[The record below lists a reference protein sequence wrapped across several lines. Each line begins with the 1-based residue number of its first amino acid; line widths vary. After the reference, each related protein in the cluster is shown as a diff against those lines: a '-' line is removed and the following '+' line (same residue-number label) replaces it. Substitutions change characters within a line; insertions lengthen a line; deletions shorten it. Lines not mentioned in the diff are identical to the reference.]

1 MRNDQNDNAHDV
13 HTYQDA
19 HGIPDCQD
27 GLDGLVSREGRDGP
41 VCNDGDDHDSAAA
54 TLPDK
59 RPGSVDSDYEFRHR
73 SWKNPRDWAS
83 LLLIEAVYFYRVAIS
98 PLKPVPTCR
107 FQPTCSAYALEA
119 LQVHGLFRGLWLS
132 TIRILK
138 CAPWHPGG
146 YDPVPPPR
154 HHNKSRQAASEPP
167 TEEN

>member
-1 MRNDQNDNAHDV
+1 MSSQPTR
-13 HTYQDA
+13 
-19 HGIPDCQD
+19 
-27 GLDGLVSREGRDGP
+27 S
-41 VCNDGDDHDSAAA
+41 SAASQASTSADDAVSAAMSDQPTPSPAVVPPTFTHTA
-54 TLPDK
+54 TS
-59 RPGSVDSDYEFRHR
+59 RPGAVDSDYAFRPR
-73 SWKNPRDWAS
+73 SWRNPRDWAS

-107 FQPTCSAYALEA
+107 FSPTCSAYALEA

-154 HHNKSRQAASEPP
+154 HHTHPRQAAPTP

>member
-1 MRNDQNDNAHDV
+1 MRNEEKAYPDDVPNHNYEHNGSDGDTTQDFNGHCGRGGHGGRGGHDHDV
-13 HTYQDA
+13 
-19 HGIPDCQD
+19 
-27 GLDGLVSREGRDGP
+27 
-41 VCNDGDDHDSAAA
+41 AAA
-54 TLPDK
+54 TPPGRRL
-59 RPGSVDSDYEFRHR
+59 GSVESNYEFRHR
-73 SWKNPRDWAS
+73 SWKNPRDWTS

-154 HHNKSRQAASEPP
+154 HHNKPRQAASQPP

>member
-1 MRNDQNDNAHDV
+1 M
-13 HTYQDA
+13 
-19 HGIPDCQD
+19 C
-27 GLDGLVSREGRDGP
+27 
-41 VCNDGDDHDSAAA
+41 DDHSPNSAS
-54 TLPDK
+54 
-59 RPGSVDSDYEFRHR
+59 RPGAIHSDYEFRHR

-83 LLLIEAVYFYRVAIS
+83 LLLIEAVYFYRTAIS

-119 LQVHGLFRGLWLS
+119 LQVHGFFRGLWLS

-154 HHNKSRQAASEPP
+154 HHNTPRHGASHTTTHTP

>member
-19 HGIPDCQD
+19 HGVPDCQD

-73 SWKNPRDWAS
+73 SWKIHGTGPACSSSRQCTFIAS
-83 LLLIEAVYFYRVAIS
+83 L
-98 PLKPVPTCR
+98 
-107 FQPTCSAYALEA
+107 SA
-119 LQVHGLFRGLWLS
+119 
-132 TIRILK
+132 
-138 CAPWHPGG
+138 P
-146 YDPVPPPR
+146 
-154 HHNKSRQAASEPP
+154 
-167 TEEN
+167 